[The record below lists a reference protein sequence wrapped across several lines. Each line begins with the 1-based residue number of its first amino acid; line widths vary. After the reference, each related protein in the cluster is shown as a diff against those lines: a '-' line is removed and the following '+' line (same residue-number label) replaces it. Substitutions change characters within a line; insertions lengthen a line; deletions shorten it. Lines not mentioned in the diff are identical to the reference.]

1 MRDFLIWKEQKENS
15 QELTKIT
22 ADRENLKN
30 LIQNTLDK
38 NEELK
43 NLINGFEREK
53 ARLTERQEAYKRD
66 TADKKERLVTANE
79 KLTRTK
85 EYSKRI

>member
-1 MRDFLIWKEQKENS
+1 M
-15 QELTKIT
+15 
-22 ADRENLKN
+22 KN
-30 LIQNTLDK
+30 A
-38 NEELK
+38 
-43 NLINGFEREK
+43 INGFEREK

-85 EYSKRI
+85 EYSKNIVEEKEKMQKDIKLGEADFLEI